1 MRLQPRSIRRSSRR
15 RSHYGPALGKRAEWP
30 SALAA
35 PENRESLDMTSN
47 ELETLLAPD
56 GSYSHRLPPGWLSV
70 APPSDDD
77 EFEAL
82 ELARRV
88 AASDVGRETLSRLES
103 AFDESAM
110 AYPVSPPQELLQRV
124 RKHSAYVGH
133 LMDARMT
140 LAEQRRLYA
149 VGGWFQL
156 LGATLHI
163 DLHQDLAATA
173 RLQTAATLAQHAEH
187 REIELG
193 ATRQTLGESLRMGS
207 TGVRWSCLWSRNSL
221 HRQVVPRRSKQR
233 RKRDERERALANGL
247 KPMPP

>member
-156 LGATLHI
+156 LALRCILISIKTSP
-163 DLHQDLAATA
+163 
-173 RLQTAATLAQHAEH
+173 LQLGCRQQPRSPST
-187 REIELG
+187 RSIERSKLG